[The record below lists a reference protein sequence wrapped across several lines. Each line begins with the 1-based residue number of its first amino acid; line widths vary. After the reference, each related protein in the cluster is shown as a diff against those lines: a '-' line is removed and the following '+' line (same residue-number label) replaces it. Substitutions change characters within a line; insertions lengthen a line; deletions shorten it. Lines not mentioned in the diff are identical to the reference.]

1 MALFEWMSLLS
12 LLLLLFVILSS
23 LFAAAAAA
31 AAAIAA
37 VSPMFFFFAPLF
49 VVATRK
55 SGYKLESFFQL
66 NFSNIDSSIRPKYA
80 LISRGI
86 SGLDL
91 TNGSMPFKTSNAF
104 KPIALGIAGKR
115 NVIARLPPFPVK
127 LGPTS

>member
-1 MALFEWMSLLS
+1 MSLLLS

-37 VSPMFFFFAPLF
+37 VSPMFFFFAQLF

-80 LISRGI
+80 LISLGI

-104 KPIALGIAGKR
+104 KPIALGMAGKR